1 MSEKRSLQEIIK
13 WEKRYQAFG
22 LEKLCA
28 WDFAHDNGQN
38 PAATGVARKYADHF
52 EELRQDG
59 TGLSIFGG
67 AGAGKSYLA
76 AEIVS
81 DLTDRGYHCLFTN
94 MNTVMI
100 ELIELNTMAFE
111 GRRDF
116 LAQICDKDLLVLDDL
131 GSEPETSYCNQ
142 IFIQIVNTCLTR
154 NVPLLFTSAFHEDI
168 LTKEGSNAKRAMA
181 VTRLLKRNISY
192 TVLMPGERRNTN
204 LEQKRKAEAMV
215 SKAGNDRRVWGT
227 GGCLR
232 GNCCSGTPAAN
243 RATESAAEMKNEARF
258 RIRSPET

>member
-1 MSEKRSLQEIIK
+1 MSEKRGLQEIIK

-100 ELIELNTMAFE
+100 ELNTMAFE

-116 LAQICDKDLLVLDDL
+116 LAQIDLRQGSAGAGRSGFGTGDLVLQPDL
-131 GSEPETSYCNQ
+131 HPDREHLPDQ
-142 IFIQIVNTCLTR
+142 
-154 NVPLLFTSAFHEDI
+154 
-168 LTKEGSNAKRAMA
+168 
-181 VTRLLKRNISY
+181 
-192 TVLMPGERRNTN
+192 ERP
-204 LEQKRKAEAMV
+204 
-215 SKAGNDRRVWGT
+215 
-227 GGCLR
+227 
-232 GNCCSGTPAAN
+232 PALHLGL
-243 RATESAAEMKNEARF
+243 S
-258 RIRSPET
+258 

>member
-1 MSEKRSLQEIIK
+1 MSGKRGLQEIIK

-38 PAATGVARKYADHF
+38 PAATGVARKYTEHF
-52 EELRQDG
+52 EELRLDG

-67 AGAGKSYLA
+67 PGAGKSYLA

-81 DLTDRGYHCLFTN
+81 DLTDRGCRCLFTN
-94 MNTVMI
+94 MNTIM
-100 ELIELNTMAFE
+100 IELNTMAFE

-116 LAQICDKDLLVLDDL
+116 LARICDKDLLVLDDL

-154 NVPLLFTSAFHEDI
+154 NIPLLFTSSFHEDI
-168 LTKEGSNAKRAMA
+168 LTGGSNAKRVMA
-181 VTRLLKRNISY
+181 VTRLLRRNISY
-192 TVLMPGERRNTN
+192 TVLMPGERRSSNR
-204 LEQKRKAEAMV
+204 EQKRKAEALV
-215 SKAGNDRRVWGT
+215 KGGTAGKQETLAGFEKAEETFAGFEET
-227 GGCLR
+227 GE
-232 GNCCSGTPAAN
+232 TPAGFEETGETLAGS
-243 RATESAAEMKNEARF
+243 EEAGAD
-258 RIRSPET
+258 

>member
-1 MSEKRSLQEIIK
+1 MSEKRGLQEIIK

-100 ELIELNTMAFE
+100 ELNTMAFE

-116 LAQICDKDLLVLDDL
+116 LA
-131 GSEPETSYCNQ
+131 
-142 IFIQIVNTCLTR
+142 
-154 NVPLLFTSAFHEDI
+154 
-168 LTKEGSNAKRAMA
+168 
-181 VTRLLKRNISY
+181 
-192 TVLMPGERRNTN
+192 
-204 LEQKRKAEAMV
+204 
-215 SKAGNDRRVWGT
+215 
-227 GGCLR
+227 
-232 GNCCSGTPAAN
+232 
-243 RATESAAEMKNEARF
+243 
-258 RIRSPET
+258 

>member
-100 ELIELNTMAFE
+100 ELNTMAFE

-116 LAQICDKDLLVLDDL
+116 LAQI
-131 GSEPETSYCNQ
+131 
-142 IFIQIVNTCLTR
+142 NTCLTR

-215 SKAGNDRRVWGT
+215 KGGTAGRQETMEGFEGPEAACGETAVT
-227 GGCLR
+227 ECLPQTVQPSLPL
-232 GNCCSGTPAAN
+232 N
-243 RATESAAEMKNEARF
+243 
-258 RIRSPET
+258 

>member
-100 ELIELNTMAFE
+100 ELNTMAF
-111 GRRDF
+111 D
-116 LAQICDKDLLVLDDL
+116 CDKDLLVLDDL

-204 LEQKRKAEAMV
+204 LEQKRKAEALV
-215 SKAGNDRRVWGT
+215 KGGTAGRQETIEGFEGPEAACMETAVAA
-227 GGCLR
+227 CLPQTVQQ
-232 GNCCSGTPAAN
+232 SLPL
-243 RATESAAEMKNEARF
+243 K
-258 RIRSPET
+258 

>member
-13 WEKRYQAFG
+13 WEKRYQAVG

-81 DLTDRGYHCLFTN
+81 DLTDRGYHCLFTRTCWCWTIWVRN
-94 MNTVMI
+94 
-100 ELIELNTMAFE
+100 
-111 GRRDF
+111 RRPRT
-116 LAQICDKDLLVLDDL
+116 A
-131 GSEPETSYCNQ
+131 
-142 IFIQIVNTCLTR
+142 
-154 NVPLLFTSAFHEDI
+154 
-168 LTKEGSNAKRAMA
+168 TKS
-181 VTRLLKRNISY
+181 S
-192 TVLMPGERRNTN
+192 
-204 LEQKRKAEAMV
+204 
-215 SKAGNDRRVWGT
+215 S
-227 GGCLR
+227 
-232 GNCCSGTPAAN
+232 
-243 RATESAAEMKNEARF
+243 
-258 RIRSPET
+258 RS

>member
-100 ELIELNTMAFE
+100 ELNTMAFE

-154 NVPLLFTSAFHEDI
+154 NVPLLFTSA
-168 LTKEGSNAKRAMA
+168 SNAKRAMA

-204 LEQKRKAEAMV
+204 LDQKRKAEAMV
-215 SKAGNDRRVWGT
+215 KGGT
-227 GGCLR
+227 VGRQETMVGFEGPEAACGETAVAACLPQTVQPSLPL
-232 GNCCSGTPAAN
+232 N
-243 RATESAAEMKNEARF
+243 
-258 RIRSPET
+258 